1 MSTIAV
7 ENIAKRFGETQ
18 AVKDVSFEVHSGE
31 IFGLLGPNG
40 SGKTTSIRIILDIY
54 QADSGKVS
62 ILGGPMTNE
71 KLNHIGYLPEERGL
85 YQDVP
90 LERCLSYF
98 ATLKGLSEDQ
108 IKDRL
113 PRYLEKFDLADHS
126 KKKAKELSKGMQ
138 QKGQLI
144 AALIHDPEIIIIDE
158 PFAALDPVNT
168 QLVKNLL
175 IEQRNAGK
183 TIVMSTHQMNQVEQL
198 CDRLVL
204 IDHGRVLLQGKL
216 PEIRERFRSNA
227 VIIDAIDPLPE
238 QLNGVARIEKQNGS
252 CCLIPQEGVSAQ
264 ELLSA
269 LVSQGIKMNTFEVA
283 VPTLDEIFIQ
293 VVKEGSDRDE

>member
-85 YQDVP
+85 YQDVQ
-90 LERCLSYF
+90 LERCLTYF
-98 ATLKGLSEDQ
+98 AALKGLSEDQ
-108 IKDRL
+108 IKERL
-113 PRYLEKFDLADHS
+113 PRYLEKFDLADHA

-216 PEIRERFRSNA
+216 TEVRDRFRTNA
-227 VIIDAIDPLPE
+227 VIIDALEPLPE
-238 QLNGVARIEKQNGS
+238 QLDGVARIVKQNGS
-252 CCLIPQEGVSAQ
+252 YCLTPQEGVSAQ
-264 ELLSA
+264 DLLSA

-293 VVKEGSDRDE
+293 VVKEGSERDE

>member
-85 YQDVP
+85 YQDVQ
-90 LERCLSYF
+90 LERCLTYF
-98 ATLKGLSEDQ
+98 AALKGLSEDQ
-108 IKDRL
+108 IKERL
-113 PRYLEKFDLADHS
+113 PRYLEKFDLADHA

-183 TIVMSTHQMNQVEQL
+183 TIIMSTHQMNQVEQL

-216 PEIRERFRSNA
+216 TEVRERFRTNA
-227 VIIDAIDPLPE
+227 VIIDALEPLPE
-238 QLNGVARIEKQNGS
+238 QLDGVARIVKQNGS
-252 CCLIPQEGVSAQ
+252 YCLTPQEGVSAQ
-264 ELLSA
+264 DLLSA

-293 VVKEGSDRDE
+293 VVKEGSERDE

>member
-1 MSTIAV
+1 MSTISV
-7 ENIAKRFGETQ
+7 EKIAKRFGETQ

-85 YQDVP
+85 YQDVQ
-90 LERCLSYF
+90 LERCLTYF
-98 ATLKGLSEDQ
+98 AALKGLSEDQ
-108 IKDRL
+108 IKERL
-113 PRYLEKFDLADHS
+113 PRYLEKFDLADHA

-216 PEIRERFRSNA
+216 TEVRDRFRTNA
-227 VIIDAIDPLPE
+227 VIIDALEPLPE
-238 QLNGVARIEKQNGS
+238 QLDGVARIVKQNGS
-252 CCLIPQEGVSAQ
+252 YFLTPQEGVSAQ
-264 ELLSA
+264 DLLSA

-293 VVKEGSDRDE
+293 VVKEGSERDE